1 MRAYPDERRPH
12 ALRERR
18 SCRALVCVY
27 LSTRNDRGFG
37 VEPHDEG
44 LADDQPTFDHRDG
57 ERDQVVS
64 TASTDNAG
72 ESSTANGVVEV
83 SPVPGLLGGGQV
95 PPGFSSR

>member
-1 MRAYPDERRPH
+1 
-12 ALRERR
+12 
-18 SCRALVCVY
+18 
-27 LSTRNDRGFG
+27 
-37 VEPHDEG
+37 
-44 LADDQPTFDHRDG
+44 
-57 ERDQVVS
+57 VS